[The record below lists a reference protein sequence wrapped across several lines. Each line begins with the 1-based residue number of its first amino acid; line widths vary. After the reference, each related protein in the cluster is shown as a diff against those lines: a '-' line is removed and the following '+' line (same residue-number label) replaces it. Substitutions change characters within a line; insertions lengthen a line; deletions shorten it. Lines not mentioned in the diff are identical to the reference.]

1 MKPDGIIFDLDGTLW
16 DSCRVVAESWADT
29 LRRHYGAERVPS
41 AEDARSIMG
50 LTAEGIARRCFS
62 QYGQRA
68 MEVCLKCLEEENA
81 YIARQSGDV
90 YPGVEAMLQE
100 LSAKYPLF
108 IVSNCQDGYIQCFFK
123 ATAFGKYFKDIEC
136 EGSSGMG
143 KADNIRLICERNG
156 LEAPLYIGD
165 TAGDEKSAREAGCC
179 FVHAAYGF
187 GKAESPDA
195 VLTSPCEFA
204 ALIRGME
211 EEKDNV

>member
-81 YIARQSGDV
+81 YIARHSGDV
-90 YPGVEAMLQE
+90 YPGVEKMLQGDAHGDVGRGRE
-100 LSAKYPLF
+100 AREEAVGIILK
-108 IVSNCQDGYIQCFFK
+108 
-123 ATAFGKYFKDIEC
+123 
-136 EGSSGMG
+136 
-143 KADNIRLICERNG
+143 RNG
-156 LEAPLYIGD
+156 
-165 TAGDEKSAREAGCC
+165 AGGQR
-179 FVHAAYGF
+179 
-187 GKAESPDA
+187 
-195 VLTSPCEFA
+195 
-204 ALIRGME
+204 
-211 EEKDNV
+211 